1 MKSDGTWYTVDKQD
15 NDVEFYLL
23 NKGNKVEIYNQDEVL
38 IGEVDGNWDESDE
51 DCGDGRLF
59 CGCRLSRNMAFD
71 IENVVNNYLGLHFI

>member
-1 MKSDGTWYTVDKQD
+1 MKSDGTWYTVDGQD

-51 DCGDGRLF
+51 DCVYVCGQLFPGD
-59 CGCRLSRNMAFD
+59 MAFD